1 MSYAGNYRGLFPRK
15 ADREEELLR
24 GISRPI
30 PLPTLPAATRSV
42 PWLFSRKRG
51 SDRGLHPAHA
61 IFLQSRRPSI
71 NKAVAAHPV
80 GPPANS
86 SNPPKEPERVEN
98 FVTAKSG
105 QVTYRVIAYRKME
118 KGELQR
124 VVWDALQSGK
134 LKEPEPGGT
143 ATLVTDIGELWPK
156 VVSD

>member
-1 MSYAGNYRGLFPRK
+1 
-15 ADREEELLR
+15 
-24 GISRPI
+24 
-30 PLPTLPAATRSV
+30 
-42 PWLFSRKRG
+42 
-51 SDRGLHPAHA
+51 
-61 IFLQSRRPSI
+61 
-71 NKAVAAHPV
+71 
-80 GPPANS
+80 
-86 SNPPKEPERVEN
+86 VEN